1 MTKDTVSLVSLI
13 LEKNWNIYRN
23 VIAESAF
30 KGYYG
35 K

>member
-1 MTKDTVSLVSLI
+1 MVKDTVSLI
-13 LEKNWNIYRN
+13 LEKNWNTYRN

-30 KGYYG
+30 KNYYG